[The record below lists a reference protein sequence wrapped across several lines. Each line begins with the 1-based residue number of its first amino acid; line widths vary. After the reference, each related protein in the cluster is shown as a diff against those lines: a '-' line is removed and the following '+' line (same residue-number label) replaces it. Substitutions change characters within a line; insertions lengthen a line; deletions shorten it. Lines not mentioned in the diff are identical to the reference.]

1 MKHEQD
7 SVRQLKIQ
15 NEALKKSDSQKL
27 ENRIHPKIIQK
38 QENEHSKEK
47 EIFHANPPA
56 AAAIKEENHSS
67 GSKYEFGKVVKIP
80 QEKYDHTRGTPTDP
94 VLLERR
100 DFVRNM
106 MKHAWGGY
114 KQKAWGYNEVQPKS
128 GTPSTSNIF
137 GKSKT
142 GATIIDGLDTLWIM
156 GLEEEFY
163 DGRRWV
169 QESFNLRSKFFNG
182 CTIMAWLVST
192 DIGRPLPVLVGPS
205 FANFEWFW
213 SVSASSGRFWPIF
226 ARFCRFWS
234 VSVGPRKYKI

>member
-7 SVRQLKIQ
+7 SIRQLKIQ
-15 NEALKKSDSQKL
+15 NEALKTSDL
-27 ENRIHPKIIQK
+27 HENRVHPKIIQIH
-38 QENEHSKEK
+38 ENDHEKSVEK
-47 EIFHANPPA
+47 EIFHAPPP
-56 AAAIKEENHSS
+56 AAIKEENQPK
-67 GSKYEFGKVVKIP
+67 GSKYEFGKVVKIT
-80 QEKYDHTRGTPTDP
+80 QSQYDHTRGTPTDP

-100 DFVRNM
+100 DFVRKM

-137 GKSKT
+137 GKAKT

-169 QESFNLRSKFFNG
+169 QESFNLRGKFLLQMTNKLS
-182 CTIMAWLVST
+182 TQIKLIWLSVAK
-192 DIGRPLPVLVGPS
+192 LS
-205 FANFEWFW
+205 FASKYLKIFLAFSFASLSTFEKK
-213 SVSASSGRFWPIF
+213 SSFF
-226 ARFCRFWS
+226 SF
-234 VSVGPRKYKI
+234 

>member
-1 MKHEQD
+1 LKHEQD

-38 QENEHSKEK
+38 HDNDPEKEK
-47 EIFHANPPA
+47 EIFHANPPP
-56 AAAIKEENHSS
+56 AAIKEENQKISS

-169 QESFNLRSKFFNG
+169 QESFNLRSKFFYG
-182 CTIMAWLVST
+182 CTIMARLVSAE
-192 DIGRPLPVLVGPS
+192 IGRSGLVLMVVCS
-205 FANFEWFW
+205 NK
-213 SVSASSGRFWPIF
+213 SGSRLSRDF
-226 ARFCRFWS
+226 
-234 VSVGPRKYKI
+234 